1 MFESLL
7 ADFGY
12 GNFILVLSILIFVH
26 ELGHYLV
33 ARWCG
38 VRVETFSIG
47 FGKEIF
53 GWTDKTGTRWKI
65 SILPLGGYVKM
76 FGEHSV
82 TNEDG
87 TEKRPMTPNEKKVSF
102 SHKSLSQRTAVVAA
116 GPGANFLFAI
126 VVLALVYAIVGK
138 PDMETV
144 PTSTIGSVVEESAAA
159 EAGLQAGDTITSN
172 AERSISTFEDLR
184 LEVIASE
191 GAPMVLGV
199 LRDGIRQTITIA
211 PRMSEYET
219 ADGVIEKR
227 YLIGVRPLP
236 PAYKQ
241 LGPVAAVGQG
251 IGDTW
256 SMTTMTLAAVGEIIA
271 GDRGT
276 DELGGPV
283 RIAELSNDA
292 AQTGGLALVGLMVL
306 LSINLGLINLFPIPM
321 LDGGH
326 LLFYAI
332 EAMRGKP
339 VSERFQEYSLR
350 IGLAFI
356 LCLMVFVTVNDF
368 VNLGWS

>member
-1 MFESLL
+1 MFENLL
-7 ADFGY
+7 ANFGY

-26 ELGHYLV
+26 EMGHYLV

-82 TNEDG
+82 MNEDG
-87 TEKRPMTPNEKKVSF
+87 TEKRPMTPNEKKGSF
-102 SHKSLSQRTAVVAA
+102 SHKPLAQKAAVVAA

-126 VVLALVYAIVGK
+126 LVLAVVYAVVGK
-138 PDMETV
+138 PDLET
-144 PTSTIGSVVEESAAA
+144 PATSTIGSVVENSAAA
-159 EAGLQAGDTITSN
+159 EAGLLAGDTITS
-172 AERSISTFEDLR
+172 SGDQPISSFDDLR
-184 LEVIASE
+184 NAVLDSAGEPMALVI
-191 GAPMVLGV
+191 
-199 LRDGIRQTITIA
+199 LRDGIKKSLSVT

-219 ADGVIEKR
+219 AEGTVEQR
-227 YLIGVRPLP
+227 FLLGVRPMP
-236 PAYKQ
+236 PAYRK
-241 LGPVAAVGQG
+241 LGLVDSVGQG

-256 SMTTMTLAAVGEIIA
+256 NMTVMTLDAVGEIIA

-292 AQTGGLALVGLMVL
+292 AQTGGLAIIGLMVL

-326 LLFYAI
+326 LLFFAI
-332 EAMRGKP
+332 EAVRGKP
-339 VSERFQEYSLR
+339 VSERIQEFSLR

-368 VNLGWS
+368 VNLSGS

>member
-26 ELGHYLV
+26 EMGHYLV
-33 ARWCG
+33 ARWCN
-38 VRVETFSIG
+38 VRVEVFSIG

-53 GWTDKTGTRWKI
+53 GWTDKAGTRWKV

-82 TNEDG
+82 TNDDG
-87 TEKRPMTPNEKKVSF
+87 TERRPMTPNEKKVSF
-102 SHKSLSQRTAVVAA
+102 SHKTLGQKSAVVAA
-116 GPGANFLFAI
+116 GPAANFLFAI
-126 VVLALVYAIVGK
+126 VVLAFVYALIGK
-138 PDMETV
+138 PDLETP
-144 PTSTIGSVVEESAAA
+144 PTSTIGSVVENSAAA
-159 EAGLQAGDTITSN
+159 EAGLLAGDTITSS
-172 AERSISTFEDLR
+172 AETPISSFEDLR
-184 LEVIASE
+184 QAVMTSGGE
-191 GAPMVLGV
+191 PMSLVV
-199 LRDGIRQTITIA
+199 LRDGIKKSISVT
-211 PRMSEYET
+211 PKMSEYET
-219 ADGVIEKR
+219 EEGVVEQR
-227 YLIGVRPLP
+227 FLLGVRPLP
-236 PAYKQ
+236 PEYKP
-241 LGPVAAVGQG
+241 LGLVDSVLQG
-251 IGDTW
+251 TGDTW
-256 SMTTMTLAAVGEIIA
+256 NMTVMTLRAVGEIIA
-271 GDRGT
+271 GDRGA

-292 AQTGGLALVGLMVL
+292 AQTGGLAIIGLMVL

-332 EAMRGKP
+332 EALRGKP
-339 VSERFQEYSLR
+339 VSERIQEYSLR
-350 IGLAFI
+350 IGLVFI